1 MAFNREKAMT
11 AAAKF
16 AAKGQ
21 HDRAAKEYV
30 SVIEADPS
38 DTRTWLLLAEALVN
52 AGDKPGAIERYLHVA
67 EGYAAANEAQKA
79 IAVYRKVL
87 GIDPNRLDIQTRIAG
102 LYKDLGRVGDAVA
115 AYEFVAQ
122 AYFQAGQIAE
132 GLEGF
137 RMVAELEPAAVG
149 KRLRLAELYAERLSD
164 ADKARQILTELLAGD
179 PDFVPAI
186 LALSTVEEQQGNDD
200 AMRELLLRAQALQ
213 PQGVIGASLQLRL
226 SVFADSPEK
235 RREHLE
241 TALHLHPANVDA
253 ARQLLELSRKEGYWE
268 QVAYLLALLAQYVED
283 DGERKKLILERVDI
297 LMSKVGDPEESLRAL
312 APVYEA
318 VQDDVEVNR
327 RIADALFVSERF
339 EEAGGMYGWL
349 IEVASAAP
357 KKTKQLS
364 HYLTR
369 MARIQLNAGEVDP
382 ALDRLKDAYR
392 IDTTNPET
400 LVLLTDVYAHKNMW
414 EESLKT
420 ARAMLLQNV
429 DQSGLVR
436 RGDIY
441 MRLAAA
447 HVGLKEPQKAMSM
460 LKRGLEED
468 PQHPEIP
475 ARITAL
481 QSGG

>member
-1 MAFNREKAMT
+1 MLAARPDDLQAIQELEGLQRRLKNWKEVRDVLERKLEHLSGAQRVPVLEEMAHLAEEQLDD
-11 AAAKF
+11 AADAV
-16 AAKGQ
+16 AL
-21 HDRAAKEYV
+21 HR
-30 SVIEADPS
+30 
-38 DTRTWLLLAEALVN
+38 RLLAEAPTHTPSLV
-52 AGDKPGAIERYLHVA
+52 ALWRLLDTA
-67 EGYAAANEAQKA
+67 EKWNELAELLEQFMT
-79 IAVYRKVL
+79 VL
-87 GIDPNRLDIQTRIAG
+87 R
-102 LYKDLGRVGDAVA
+102 DLGGTDQIREVG
-115 AYEFVAQ
+115 
-122 AYFQAGQIAE
+122 
-132 GLEGF
+132 
-137 RMVAELEPAAVG
+137 
-149 KRLRLAELYAERLSD
+149 LRLAELYAERLSD
-164 ADKARQILTELLAGD
+164 PDKARQILSELLEGD

-186 LALSTVEEQQGNDD
+186 LALSTVEEQQGNDE

-226 SVFADSPEK
+226 AVFADTPEK

-297 LMSKVGDPEESLRAL
+297 LMGKVGDPEEALRAL

-339 EEAGGMYGWL
+339 DEAGGMYGWL
-349 IEVASAAP
+349 IEVAAAAP
-357 KKTKQLS
+357 KKTKTLS

-382 ALDRLKDAYR
+382 ALDRLKEAYR